1 MADTTIDPQPD
12 LDELMKWSVD
22 KAFTAA
28 MREIAAVGKDGT
40 NTHHRYNFRQAE
52 DVVRACSGPM
62 RKYGLKMFPKIISR
76 EHQTRGTNN
85 VTVLEVEW
93 VFRGPSGD
101 TMSDTVTTVGEAA
114 DVSDKASNKAMTASE
129 KYALLQAFKIEV
141 DAGDLDDGDRDHPQS
156 VRSPIDWYL
165 EQLRRPEVW
174 YSATAL
180 RELVAKAESN
190 GMLKVAMPHNP
201 FCTLEEY
208 IIARGRQVVAETEE
222 RDQQRAESREAA
234 LAQMAAEHPAP
245 ATQSSA
251 APPPAPSPA
260 SPPAPQKESPSP
272 LPKAS
277 EIQGLI
283 AEAQSSSAALEALR
297 AEVGEE
303 TLQRVVIESRWGK
316 MSAAAAIAMALLEL
330 GSPPAPPAAEPQ
342 ESTPEPARP
351 KRKHRSATE
360 ERARVRMLTEA
371 EIQAHMLNV
380 SVHEHLADVLP
391 AGSVDPTDVSSGVAL
406 QHLIRD
412 ARPDVLAALIQR
424 GYTKAA
430 ELYAALGT
438 GVPAPNIDAI
448 VLAINEAQQ
457 PVA

>member
-1 MADTTIDPQPD
+1 MAETTTDPLPN
-12 LDELMKWSVD
+12 LDELMEWSVD

-28 MREIAAVGKDGT
+28 MREIAPVGKDGT

-62 RKYGLKMFPKIISR
+62 RKYGLKMFPKVISR
-76 EHQTRGTNN
+76 EHQTRGSNN

-101 TMSDTVTTVGEAA
+101 TMTDTVTTVGEAA
-114 DVSDKASNKAMTASE
+114 DVSDKATNKAMTASE

-208 IIARGRQVVAETEE
+208 IIARGRQVVAEMEE
-222 RDQQRAESREAA
+222 RDQQRAESREAVQ
-234 LAQMAAEHPAP
+234 AQMAAEHPAAVP
-245 ATQSSA
+245 QNST
-251 APPPAPSPA
+251 PPPATPPPA
-260 SPPAPQKESPSP
+260 APPAPQTVSPPP
-272 LPKAS
+272 LPTAA
-277 EIQGLI
+277 EIQERI
-283 AEAQSSSAALEALR
+283 TEAQSDAAALEALR
-297 AEVGEE
+297 DQVGPDI
-303 TLQRVVIESRWGK
+303 LQQVVIESRWGK

-330 GSPPAPPAAEPQ
+330 GSPPAPPAADDPQ
-342 ESTPEPARP
+342 ETAPEPPKP
-351 KRKHRSATE
+351 KRKQRSATE
-360 ERARVRMLTEA
+360 ERARIRMLTEA
-371 EIQAHMLNV
+371 EIQARMLNI

-391 AGSVDPTDVSSGVAL
+391 AGSVDPGNVASGVAL
-406 QHLIRD
+406 QQLVRD
-412 ARPDVLAALIQR
+412 ARPDVLAALIKG

-438 GVPAPNIDAI
+438 SVPAPNIDAI
-448 VLAINEAQQ
+448 VLAVNEAQ